1 MRLPFTILVSV
12 AIVTVVWA
20 DTIVNVQ
27 RRPEIVVTLDA
38 DSNTVSV
45 VTGVTYIVDIPKPD
59 GIGGFH
65 DEVHFDSL
73 AAVLANSSIVTNTI
87 MQRAVPWNVIFNAH
101 WNLAD
106 PDDINFTANPPV
118 VLTNVQE
125 RVQ

>member
-1 MRLPFTILVSV
+1 MKLPFTILAAV
-12 AIVTVVWA
+12 AIGAVVWA
-20 DTIVNVQ
+20 DTVVNVQ

-73 AAVLANSSIVTNTI
+73 AAVMENPSVVTNAI
-87 MQRAVPWNVIFNAH
+87 LQRATPWNGIFNAH
-101 WNLAD
+101 WNLVN
-106 PDDINFTANPPV
+106 PDDINFAADPPMV
-118 VLTNVQE
+118 TTNVQ
-125 RVQ
+125 VQTP

>member
-1 MRLPFTILVSV
+1 MKLPFIILAAV
-12 AIVTVVWA
+12 AIGAVVFADTVV
-20 DTIVNVQ
+20 NVA
-27 RRPEIVVTLDA
+27 RRPEITVTLDA

-73 AAVLANSSIVTNTI
+73 ADVMKNPSVVTNTI
-87 MQRAVPWNVIFNAH
+87 MQRATPWNVIFNAH

-118 VLTNVQE
+118 VTTNVQE
-125 RVQ
+125 RAQ